1 MITDFEVIDFADRYL
16 KEFEINDETVPLELI
31 KELGPGEQYLTE
43 EHTLEYCRMETL
55 TPNISARGPMAD
67 PAGALKRNIAKR
79 MGKLLDSYQP
89 PVIDKSVLDG
99 MRNLLRSHG
108 ISDQDIQ
115 NMEID

>member
-1 MITDFEVIDFADRYL
+1 
-16 KEFEINDETVPLELI
+16 
-31 KELGPGEQYLTE
+31 
-43 EHTLEYCRMETL
+43 
-55 TPNISARGPMAD
+55 MAD